1 MTPSSNTLQFGKSN
15 YGTTTGAIPNQPHVV
30 QVPEGGSAFVFA
42 FIAAVTLGVTMAIVA
57 ARKAVK
63 SLN

>member
-1 MTPSSNTLQFGKSN
+1 MTPSNQQLQFGKSN

-42 FIAAVTLGVTMAIVA
+42 FVAAVTLGVTMAIVA